1 MSTLKILLIQHDD
14 VKCFDKLKTRQDKT
28 PGNVEGGGGIITL
41 YIVTCEFLP
50 VILQRNLQQSRKYF
64 QSH

>member
-28 PGNVEGGGGIITL
+28 PGNVEGGGGGHNYTI
-41 YIVTCEFLP
+41 YS
-50 VILQRNLQQSRKYF
+50 NLRIF
-64 QSH
+64 AC